1 MEVINRIGEF
11 NAMWPLLRVPSK
23 NKLLH
28 PLEQNVD
35 HARHQSPQLKHSL
48 YTAGGDVIRSGPA
61 NRNNC

>member
-28 PLEQNVD
+28 PLKQNVD
-35 HARHQSPQLKHSL
+35 HARH
-48 YTAGGDVIRSGPA
+48 
-61 NRNNC
+61 